1 MQDEHSSET
10 GKIPSHDR
18 KIIRVDFPLANA
30 GIAAALRR
38 AFKAAADEPSDRDFE
53 SLLRRLN

>member
-1 MQDEHSSET
+1 MYDEHSSEP
-10 GKIPSHDR
+10 GEIPSLDR
-18 KIIRVDFPLANA
+18 EIIRVDFPLANA

-38 AFKAAADEPSDRDFE
+38 AFQAAADEPTDRDFE